1 MQYMED
7 VMRSLPSRASKPV
20 RTVVQG
26 GDEGKFVAELKD
38 LRAGQRHLLYTL
50 E

>member
-1 MQYMED
+1 MQYIVA
-7 VMRSLPSRASKPV
+7 VMRSLPSRASKPA

-26 GDEGKFVAELKD
+26 GDEGKFAAELKD
-38 LRAGQRHLLYTL
+38 LRAGQRHLLDTL